1 MATTAGSFA
10 WIPARLVVDRSQ
22 IGLSLRTRL
31 DPLNDWV
38 GLRQAVVQSVFTADG
53 PRLLEAFE
61 VGVVPHPKTCS
72 RWMVLV
78 PRGCFAVGDAGGKP
92 CFVHTASEV
101 VACELLIEAIDIH
114 PALQNAREVAADEL
128 GLVPLDDP
136 ELPKPKIATPSTAE
150 CP

>member
-1 MATTAGSFA
+1 VLKT
-10 WIPARLVVDRSQ
+10 
-22 IGLSLRTRL
+22 
-31 DPLNDWV
+31 
-38 GLRQAVVQSVFTADG
+38 VFTADG

-61 VGVVPHPKTCS
+61 VGVVPHPKTCP
-72 RWMVLV
+72 RWMALV
-78 PRGCFAVGDAGGKP
+78 PCGCFAVGEAGRKP
-92 CFVHTASEV
+92 CFVQTASEV
-101 VACELLIEAIDIH
+101 VVFEAVPCVLLIEAIDIY